1 MTYSKMEDDLKERL
15 EQCLSENEIKFR
27 NKDNVYVDVNVI
39 TGELPPRNMLP
50 TNTDNLPYILIVPHK
65 GKTNE
70 ERTASVLLLLGIVA
84 GDEIVKNSNTLDLE
98 YYKNARKDLLKL
110 IQTIE
115 RDILKNK
122 MFTNFSFKRSIEWEI
137 YLEQPYPVMYGE
149 IGLVIEMPDIEHDM
163 DNNTVE
169 EDY

>member
-70 ERTASVLLLLGIVA
+70 ERTTSVMLLLGIVA
-84 GDEIVKNSNTLDLE
+84 GDEIVKNLSTLDLE

-163 DNNTVE
+163 DDNTVE